1 MRLLI
6 AAMTLLPV
14 LSSFAAAQIPA
25 GMAGYNILGC
35 WHFEDS
41 SASVILDSSPFAHK
55 AHVQGTSIVQGI
67 QGTARTSNGAG
78 DYILIPPASPSA
90 FNFQNSASV
99 TIAPWIK
106 TSQSGTGMILRRG
119 PAPVPGFLI
128 VIEEGRIRATIGNRE
143 DGVPP
148 VTPVAASPSQAS
160 HLRALWSGDRQE
172 RRYRCGTGWAPT
184 NRPRR

>member
-1 MRLLI
+1 MKLLI
-6 AAMTLLPV
+6 AATTLLPV
-14 LSSFAAAQIPA
+14 LSSFAAAQIQA
-25 GMAGYNILGC
+25 GMAGYNILGS

-55 AHVQGTSIVQGI
+55 AHVQGTSIVQGA
-67 QGTARTSNGAG
+67 ARAFNGAG
-78 DYILIPPASPSA
+78 DCILIPPASPSA
-90 FNFQNSASV
+90 FNFQNSASF

-119 PAPVPGFLI
+119 LAPVPGFLI

-148 VTPVAASPSQAS
+148 VTPLAASPSQAS
-160 HLRALWSGDRQE
+160 HLRALWSGHRQE
-172 RRYRCGTGWAPT
+172 RRYRCGTGRAPT
-184 NRPRR
+184 HRPRR